1 MPFTHAVRPFPPP
14 LLSASRRRLMVH
26 TSTGVFCP
34 HRSPASMT
42 FVAPA
47 DPYIRIPSFLKIR
60 LSLISRMSPPVYR
73 RYTHPWQTKGPL
85 PHPCTLPNFKLGI
98 NDLPRHVL
106 PPLHKP
112 GAATPSLLFGVCT
125 HLFFTAPIRSN
136 VSLRID
142 TPLPPRHPRPC
153 LHDARPVKRR
163 SSLPSPHHTLLP
175 SSRLPIPLPY

>member
-1 MPFTHAVRPFPPP
+1 
-14 LLSASRRRLMVH
+14 
-26 TSTGVFCP
+26 
-34 HRSPASMT
+34 
-42 FVAPA
+42 
-47 DPYIRIPSFLKIR
+47 
-60 LSLISRMSPPVYR
+60 MSPPVYR

-142 TPLPPRHPRPC
+142 TPLPPLHPR
-153 LHDARPVKRR
+153 LLARR
-163 SSLPSPHHTLLP
+163 P
-175 SSRLPIPLPY
+175 SSETPQLAPLSITPFRLLLKGPSSDPAALLTAWRLPAAEMAAGGKKPAEKPAGPLPPNALTAHPCPPRRWMRRRC